1 MSRPE
6 SQLWNN
12 KREKEEKK
20 KVWSKGTQPALY
32 LAKTERKIMVTHGS
46 AITTQKFRGRKGPEL
61 LERK

>member
-20 KVWSKGTQPALY
+20 KVWSKGTQPELY
-32 LAKTERKIMVTHGS
+32 LAKTERKIMVTHGKKM
-46 AITTQKFRGRKGPEL
+46 IK
-61 LERK
+61 